1 MLLSRELQII
11 FKFMTGRFDSSTSRW
26 FPIFVWNTG
35 HVHTKQRAKPATSLD
50 VALLAGVSRS
60 TVSNI
65 LNGNDARFPLAT
77 RKRVHAAAKELAY
90 RPSLAGRSLKTGR
103 SDTVVVLLPNTTF
116 FSNLQDTV
124 DEAVAKIMPLGGNVV
139 VRFGSESDAATLG
152 AINALRP
159 LAVLAF
165 APLSI
170 EARAELEAARTI
182 VVPGRIYP
190 NWAESMPDGGLGS
203 LQADRVLRRGARH
216 LWFAGLSDRRQD
228 VYGPGRA
235 AALERYCS
243 EKGLSPLRR
252 VSVPLRLEGAV
263 KALREIVSTHS
274 GAVGVACYNDD
285 VALALLSAARVLKIN
300 VPERLSIIGVDNTP
314 VGQLWAPRL
323 TTIDTDLPGLVAG
336 YAAELQARLA
346 GEEPWLAAPPPHNFK
361 VIDGE
366 TT

>member
-1 MLLSRELQII
+1 MEHWSCAYKTARQARDE
-11 FKFMTGRFDSSTSRW
+11 
-26 FPIFVWNTG
+26 P
-35 HVHTKQRAKPATSLD
+35 D

-90 RPSLAGRSLKTGR
+90 RPSLAGRSLKMGR

-182 VVPGRIYP
+182 VVPEESIRTGP
-190 NWAESMPDGGLGS
+190 SMPDGGLGS

-346 GEEPWLAAPPPHNFK
+346 GEEPWRHLRLLK
-361 VIDGE
+361 Y
-366 TT
+366 